1 VYRILPEEDF
11 LMMGKLAS
19 RVARWPA
26 VAVLASVGLLAG
38 GMAAGSPV
46 AAASSQPSASA
57 SPSTS
62 SAPNPHPSSSPSRAP
77 GTSPQPEPSAAP
89 IGGKQ
94 ATSHH
99 IACTITPSGRLANCP
114 RPVPHAKLPK
124 GATNHTKMTHAVNPG
139 DLASLVDTRTWT
151 SGGGNTYP
159 GASVP
164 FGMTQWSPDTMPNR
178 SAGGGYSYGDTQLT
192 GYSLTHISGPGCGAA
207 GDVPILPMT
216 GALPSGNVNNAT
228 TSFTNTGEV
237 AQAGYYSAQSNGPNN
252 TITSQFTATP
262 HTSMGQFTFPSTT
275 SADFL
280 VKLMDSQN
288 GDFGDSAQIVGNNEV
303 TGTDTSGHFCGESK
317 NDGQTQEYTVHFD
330 IVFSQPFTASQIVT
344 NSGQANPAGVFLT
357 FDTTSN
363 QTIQAKV
370 AISYVSTANAQQN
383 LTENPGW
390 NFDSVKAAAQHS
402 WDNLLGK
409 IQVSGGTY
417 SQTQEFYSLLYKDFM
432 QPSISSDIN
441 GQYMGADMKVAKISG
456 QQQNQYGTYSG
467 WDIYHSLSQLQA
479 ILDPQAAS
487 DQAQSLVNYY
497 EQDQLLQQWGYL
509 NLNNYVMVGDPAQS
523 IISDY
528 YAFGAH
534 NFNTHQALADMLK
547 QATTVNDVRPG
558 EALEAKYGYLPAD
571 GTYGCCNPHGTV
583 ATLGEYDTEDLAL
596 AHFAAAMGDTNDA
609 TMLEQ
614 RANNWENEFDP
625 NNNLLNGRTE
635 NGQFVPGIV
644 PTDSDSSE
652 LYYVEGDAYEYL
664 WNVPNDYS
672 ALFSLMGGNAKVA
685 PVIRQYLSQPNGFG
699 MFAQLSNEFD
709 FGEQYMGDYAQDPA
723 GAQKAV
729 ATMLSTMYPPGPSG
743 LPNNDDLGANSS
755 TFIWEMLGMYPEN
768 SGSDNLVF
776 GSPHFAHASVSLDN
790 GKTITINA
798 PGASSS
804 NYYVQNLKINGSPYS
819 KLSVPFSTLSQGAT
833 MDWTLGSKAST
844 WGTAPQDAPPSYS
857 AGLRPVVAA
866 ASSQQVTV
874 APGGSATVQ
883 IQARNAT
890 SSHQF
895 VQTSVSA
902 PAGLTVTPGS
912 GQVSVPPSGQGTETL
927 TVKASPNAT
936 QTFYTVPVTVKDGS
950 TSLPTVNVTVLVAQ
964 PGSLLATYSNAGISN
979 DSDVNLGN
987 FDGDGNSYSAQA
999 LSAAGLTAG
1008 QTTTV
1013 GGVQFTWPL
1022 PAAGYPD
1029 NTVAAGQQVTVN
1041 APAGTQTLGFL
1052 GSATNGPSQG
1062 MATLHYSDG
1071 STSQFWLGLSDWTLN
1086 AGNSKPSYGNV
1097 VAASTTYRNCAGC
1110 AGGKNTVG
1118 TDVFYAGLPVNPNK
1132 TLTSV
1137 TLPNGATGGAL
1148 HIFSIGTS
1156 TKALSPP
1163 VATSLSPATAAAGQT
1178 VTINGNGFGA
1188 TQGSGYVAFSDNGI
1202 NWGAPGNAGTFHVDS
1217 WSDTAITFTVPTPSG
1232 GNGQFAVAPGTLAS
1246 ATVVTDSGASS
1257 DTPAMEITPT
1267 ANPSDYYDNA
1277 GISPDNNQACAN
1289 YDGDGFSYSAD
1300 ALAADN
1306 LTPGATVTA
1315 DGHTF
1320 TWPNVAACAKDNI
1333 LAAGQTMLV
1342 NGASG
1347 ATTLGLLGSSSNG
1360 GSQGN
1365 IIINYT
1371 DGTSSTAALSFND
1384 WASAPGGG
1392 DDAVATMP
1400 YRNATSGG
1408 SQSITMY
1415 VFATTV
1421 PVNSSK
1427 TVASITFP
1435 DVSNSIGPNTT
1446 AMHIFAVNLG

>member
-1 VYRILPEEDF
+1 
-11 LMMGKLAS
+11 MMGKLTS
-19 RVARWPA
+19 RATRWPA
-26 VAVLASVGLLAG
+26 VAILASVGLLAG
-38 GMAAGSPV
+38 GIAAGNPV
-46 AAASSQPSASA
+46 AAASPRPSA
-57 SPSTS
+57 SPSPS
-62 SAPNPHPSSSPSRAP
+62 KSSVPSPRPSASPGHAVGSAP
-77 GTSPQPEPSAAP
+77 QPAPSAAP
-89 IGGKQ
+89 LTGPQ
-94 ATSHH
+94 AARHH
-99 IACTITPSGRLANCP
+99 ITCVVTPSGRLARCP
-114 RPVPHAKLPK
+114 RPVPRSKLPR
-124 GATNHTKMTHAVNPG
+124 GATNHTRLTHPVSPS
-139 DLASLVDTRTWT
+139 DLSSLVDTRTWT

-164 FGMTQWSPDTMPNR
+164 FGMVQWSPDTLPNR
-178 SAGGGYSYGDTQLT
+178 NAGGGYNYGDSTLD

-216 GALPSGNVNNAT
+216 GAMPSGDPNNAT
-228 TSFTNTGEV
+228 TSFTNTNEV

-252 TITSQFTATP
+252 TITSEFTATP
-262 HTSMGQFTFPSTT
+262 HTSMGRFTFPSTT

-280 VKLMDSQN
+280 IKLMDSQN

-303 TGTDTSGHFCGESK
+303 TGTDTSGHFCGESV
-317 NDGQTQEYTVHFD
+317 NDGQKQEYTVHFD
-330 IVFSQPFTASQIVT
+330 IVFSQPFTASRVIT
-344 NSGQANPAGVFLT
+344 NSGQTDPAGVFLT
-357 FDTTSN
+357 FNTTSN
-363 QTIQAKV
+363 QTIEAKV
-370 AISYVSTANAQQN
+370 AISYVSIANAQQD

-390 NFDSVKAAAQHS
+390 NFDSVKTSAQQS
-402 WDNLLGK
+402 WNNLLGK

-417 SQTQEFYSLLYKDFM
+417 AQTQEFYSLLYKDFM
-432 QPSISSDIN
+432 QPGISSDVN
-441 GQYMGADMKVAKISG
+441 GQYMGADMQTHTISG

-487 DQAQSLVNYY
+487 DQAQSLLNYY
-497 EQDQLLQQWGYL
+497 SQDQLLQQWGYL

-523 IISDY
+523 IIADY
-528 YAFGAH
+528 YAFGAR
-534 NFNTHQALADMLK
+534 NFNTQQALTDMVK

-571 GTYGCCNPHGTV
+571 GTYGCCNPHGVV
-583 ATLGEYDTEDLAL
+583 ATMLEYDTEDLAL
-596 AHFAAAMGDTNDA
+596 AHFAAAMGDTKDA

-614 RANNWENEFDP
+614 RANNWENLFDP
-625 NNNLLNGRTE
+625 NNNLLNARTE

-644 PTDSDSSE
+644 PTTADNNE
-652 LYYVEGDAYEYL
+652 QWYVEGDAYEYL
-664 WNVPNDYS
+664 WDVPNNYS
-672 ALFSLMGGNAKVA
+672 ALFSLMGGSAKVA
-685 PVIRQYLSQPNGFG
+685 PVIRQYLSQPNGYG

-729 ATMLSTMYPPGPSG
+729 NTMLSTMYPPGPSG

-776 GSPHFAHASVSLDN
+776 ASPHFAQASISLDN

-819 KLSVPFSTLSQGAT
+819 KLYVPFSTLSQGAT
-833 MDWTLGSKAST
+833 MDWTLGSQPSS
-844 WGTAPQDAPPSYS
+844 WGTAPQDAPPSYT

-874 APGGSATVQ
+874 APGGTATVQ
-883 IQARNAT
+883 IVARNAT
-890 SSHQF
+890 GSEQSVQSSA
-895 VQTSVSA
+895 TA
-902 PAGLTVTPGS
+902 PSGLTVTPSAGRIT
-912 GQVSVPPSGQGTETL
+912 VPPNGQGTQTL
-927 TVKASPNAT
+927 TVTASASAT
-936 QTFYTVPVTVKDGS
+936 QTFYTVPVTLSDGG

-964 PGSLLATYSNAGISN
+964 PGSLLASYDNAGISN
-979 DSDVNLGN
+979 DSNVNAAN
-987 FDGDGNSYSAQA
+987 FDNDGNSYSAQA

-1022 PAAGYPD
+1022 PAPGYPD
-1029 NTVAAGQQVTVN
+1029 NTVASGQQVTVN
-1041 APAGTQTLGFL
+1041 APSGTQQLGFL
-1052 GSATNGPSQG
+1052 GSATGGPSQG
-1062 MATLHYSDG
+1062 VATLHYSDG
-1071 STSQFWLGLSDWTLN
+1071 SKTQFWLGLSDWTLN
-1086 AGNSKPSYGNV
+1086 AGSSKPSYGNV
-1097 VAASTTYRNCAGC
+1097 VAAHMTYRNCAGC
-1110 AGGKNTVG
+1110 SSG
-1118 TDVFYAGLPVNPNK
+1118 TDKVSTNVFETALPVDPGK
-1132 TLTSV
+1132 TLSSV
-1137 TLPNGATGGAL
+1137 TLPNGATQGAL

-1156 TKALSPP
+1156 SQAMSPP
-1163 VATSLSPATAAAGQT
+1163 VANSVSPATAAAGDQ
-1178 VTINGNGFGA
+1178 VTISGSGFGA

-1202 NWGAPGNAGTFHVDS
+1202 NWGSPGNQATFHIDS

-1232 GNGQFAVAPGTLAS
+1232 TNGQWAVAPGTLAS
-1246 ATVVTDSGASS
+1246 VTVVNNSGASS

-1267 ANPSDYYDNA
+1267 ANPADYYDNA

-1289 YDGDGFSYSAD
+1289 YDGDGYSYSAN

-1320 TWPNVAACAKDNI
+1320 TWPNVAACAQDNI
-1333 LAAGQTMLV
+1333 LASGQTMLV
-1342 NGASG
+1342 KGTSG
-1347 ATTLGLLGSSSNG
+1347 ATSLGLLGSSSNG
-1360 GSQGN
+1360 SSQGN

-1371 DGTSSTAALSFND
+1371 DGTSSTATLSFND
-1384 WASAPGGG
+1384 WASSPGSG
-1392 DDAVATMP
+1392 DVAVATMP
-1400 YRNATSGG
+1400 YRNAISGG
-1408 SQSITMY
+1408 SQNITMY

-1421 PVNSSK
+1421 PLDSSK

-1435 DVSNSIGPNTT
+1435 DVSNSVGPPGFPT
-1446 AMHIFAVNLG
+1446 AMHIFAVSTS

>member
-1 VYRILPEEDF
+1 
-11 LMMGKLAS
+11 MGKLAS
-19 RVARWPA
+19 RAARWPVA
-26 VAVLASVGLLAG
+26 AVLATMGLLAG

-46 AAASSQPSASA
+46 AAASPHPSA
-57 SPSTS
+57 SPSKS
-62 SAPNPHPSSSPSRAP
+62 SVPSPHPSPSLSGAH
-77 GTSPQPEPSAAP
+77 GSSPQPEPSAGP

-94 ATSHH
+94 STSHH
-99 IACTITPSGRLANCP
+99 ISCTITPSGRLANCP
-114 RPVPHAKLPK
+114 RPVPHSKLPK
-124 GATNHTKMTHAVNPG
+124 GATNHTKMTHAVSPS

-164 FGMTQWSPDTMPNR
+164 FGMVQWSPDTMPNR
-178 SAGGGYSYGDTQLT
+178 NAGGGYNYGDTQLT

-216 GALPSGNVNNAT
+216 GAMPSGNLNNVT

-252 TITSQFTATP
+252 TITSEFTATP
-262 HTSMGQFTFPSTT
+262 HTSMGRFTFPSTT

-280 VKLMDSQN
+280 VKLQDSQN
-288 GDFGDSAQIVGNNEV
+288 GDFGDSAQIVGNNEI
-303 TGTDTSGHFCGESK
+303 TGTDTSGHFCGESN
-317 NDGQTQEYTVHFD
+317 NDGQQQEYTVHFD
-330 IVFSQPFTASQIVT
+330 IVFSQPFTASQVIT
-344 NSGQANPAGVFLT
+344 SSGQSNPSAVWLT
-357 FDTTSN
+357 FNTTSN
-363 QTIQAKV
+363 PVVQAKV
-370 AISYVSTANAQQN
+370 AISYVSTPNAQQD

-390 NFDSVKAAAQHS
+390 NFDSVKAAAQQS

-417 SQTQEFYSLLYKDFM
+417 AQTQEFYSLLYKDFM
-432 QPSISSDIN
+432 QPNITSDVN
-441 GQYMGADMKVAKISG
+441 GQYMGADMKMHTISG

-487 DQAQSLVNYY
+487 DQAQSLINYY
-497 EQDQLLQQWGYL
+497 SQDQLLQQWGYL

-523 IISDY
+523 IIADY
-528 YAFGAH
+528 YAFGAR
-534 NFNTHQALADMLK
+534 NFDTQQALTDMLK

-571 GTYGCCNPHGTV
+571 GSYGCCNPHGVV
-583 ATLGEYDTEDLAL
+583 ATMLEYDTEDLAL
-596 AHFAAAMGDTNDA
+596 ARFASAMGDTSDA
-609 TMLEQ
+609 SMLEQ
-614 RANNWENEFDP
+614 RANNWENLFDP
-625 NNNLLNGRTE
+625 NNNLLNARTE

-644 PTDSDSSE
+644 PTDSDSNE

-664 WNVPNDYS
+664 WDTPNDYS
-672 ALFSLMGGNAKVA
+672 ALFSLMGGTATVA
-685 PVIRQYLSQPNGFG
+685 PMIRQYLSQPNGYG

-723 GAQKAV
+723 GTQQAV
-729 ATMLSTMYPPGPSG
+729 NTMLSTMYPPGPSG

-768 SGSDNLVF
+768 SGSDNLVLS
-776 GSPHFAHASVSLDN
+776 GPHFPQASISLDN

-804 NYYVQNLKINGSPYS
+804 NYYVQNLKINGTPDQQ
-819 KLSVPFSTLSQGAT
+819 LSVPFSTLSQGAT
-833 MDWTLGSKAST
+833 MDWTLGSQPSS

-866 ASSQQVTV
+866 ASKPQVTV
-874 APGGSATVQ
+874 APGGTATVQ
-883 IQARNAT
+883 IEARNAT
-890 SSHQF
+890 TSRQF
-895 VQTSVSA
+895 VQASASA
-902 PAGLTVTPGS
+902 PDGLTVTPSS
-912 GQVSVPPSGQGTETL
+912 GQITVPPNGQGTETL
-927 TVKASPNAT
+927 TIQASSSAT
-936 QTFYTVPVTVKDGS
+936 QTFYTVPVTLTDGG
-950 TSLPTVNVTVLVAQ
+950 TSLPTVDVTVLVAQ
-964 PGSLLATYSNAGISN
+964 PGSLLASYDNAGISN
-979 DSDVNLGN
+979 DSNVNAAD

-999 LSAAGLTAG
+999 LSAAGLNAG

-1013 GGVQFTWPL
+1013 GGVPFTWPQ
-1022 PAAGYPD
+1022 PAPGYPD
-1029 NTVAAGQQVTVN
+1029 NTIASGQQITVN

-1052 GSATNGPSQG
+1052 GAATNGPSQG

-1071 STSQFWLGLSDWTLN
+1071 STAQFWLGLSDWTLN
-1086 AGNSKPSYGNV
+1086 AGSSKPSYGNV
-1097 VAASTTYRNCAGC
+1097 VAASTSYRNCAGC
-1110 AGGKNTVG
+1110 SGGKNAVG
-1118 TDVFYAGLPVNPNK
+1118 TDVFEAGLPVNPNK

-1137 TLPNGATGGAL
+1137 TLPNGATQGAL

-1156 TKALSPP
+1156 TQALNPP
-1163 VATSLSPATAAAGQT
+1163 VATSLSPATAKAGQQ
-1178 VTINGNGFGA
+1178 VTINGSGFGA
-1188 TQGSGYVAFSDNGI
+1188 TQGSGYVSFSDNGV
-1202 NWGAPGNAGTFHVDS
+1202 NWGAPGNAATFQVDS
-1217 WSDTAITFTVPTPSG
+1217 WSDTAVTFTVPTPSG
-1232 GNGQFAVAPGTLAS
+1232 PGGVWAVSPGTVA
-1246 ATVVTDSGASS
+1246 AVTVVNNSGATS

-1267 ANPSDYYDNA
+1267 SNPGDYYDNT
-1277 GISPDNNQACAN
+1277 GISPDSNQGCAN
-1289 YDGDGFSYSAD
+1289 YDGDGYSYSAN

-1320 TWPNVAACAKDNI
+1320 TWPNVASCSQDNI

-1342 NGASG
+1342 NGTAGASS
-1347 ATTLGLLGSSSNG
+1347 LGLLGSSTNG

-1371 DGTSSTAALSFND
+1371 DGTSSTATLSFND
-1384 WASAPGGG
+1384 WASSPGSG
-1392 DDAVATMP
+1392 DVAVATMP
-1400 YRNATSGG
+1400 YRNSDSGG

-1421 PVNSSK
+1421 PVDSSK

-1435 DVSNSIGPNTT
+1435 DVSNGVGSNTT
-1446 AMHIFAVNLG
+1446 AMHIFAVSPS